1 METPRL
7 KSKQLARTSDAPCDS
22 CALQAAMGKRGR
34 DRSPSSEEERGSRNT
49 SKFSKYKKK
58 DKGKRSSK
66 RATRSVSRSR
76 SPPARSRGKDSG
88 RSRRNDRSRSPSLD
102 DEARKRAKEERR
114 EQKYQEKLA
123 LKKAQRRAAES
134 AKDKADRKMKAKQ
147 DGTAAHF
154 GYTNDINPFGD
165 SNLTEQFVWGKKK
178 EKEGT
183 ADQLVTKREQRDAQK
198 KNIEEIEKVRKR
210 RDDAEAER
218 EEMERLKAEESR
230 LREQQQYGDWQKKEE
245 HFHLKQA
252 TQRSKIRLVEGRDRP
267 IDRLAKNVLLFGE
280 QDAGEEDVGIKY
292 GGKGEVD
299 VTGLEMELREPYKLF
314 DGLTLEELEEL
325 QAEIVQYQELVG
337 ENGPNRDFWLSLGM
351 VCDDKVSKAKELL
364 GETEEGVATGGLHK
378 TVINDVTDKFENQTL
393 EELSEQ
399 QTKIEEVLDS
409 GNASVDSEF
418 WEAVLKEL
426 HVFKAMAKLRNVHQ
440 TMLEAQLEKLEEMR
454 DTMKSKNPGRGEGD
468 EEEGDEEEGE
478 GGKGPAAAMVAAD
491 SSALA
496 LGMLANEKSKGMGDQ
511 EEGMDL
517 ADEVDMGGKTY
528 WWHDKYRPRKPRYF
542 NRVKTGYD
550 WNKYN
555 QTHYDHDNPPP
566 KTVQGYKFN
575 VFYPDLIDRQ
585 ETPKYHLE
593 KADHPGFAILR
604 FHAGP
609 PYEDI
614 AFKIINREWEFGRK
628 RGFRCVFERGV
639 LSLYFNFKSLW
650 YRK

>member
-1 METPRL
+1 
-7 KSKQLARTSDAPCDS
+7 
-22 CALQAAMGKRGR
+22 MGKRDRDRSLSSSSSSEGR
-34 DRSPSSEEERGSRNT
+34 DRRKSSKS
-49 SKFSKYKKK
+49 SKQKKQEKKK
-58 DKGKRSSK
+58 KSSK
-66 RATRSVSRSR
+66 RASRSESRSR
-76 SPPARSRGKDSG
+76 SPPPKSKSG
-88 RSRRNDRSRSPSLD
+88 RSKRDDRSRSPSV
-102 DEARKRAKEERR
+102 DEEERRRAKEARR
-114 EQKYQEKLA
+114 EKKYQEKLA

-134 AKDKADRKMKAKQ
+134 EHDKAERKRKAKM

-183 ADQLVTKREQRDAQK
+183 ANQQLSKRDMREMQK
-198 KNIEEIEKVRKR
+198 KNVNEIEKVRFVPVAKN
-210 RDDAEAER
+210 APLCLLEYI
-218 EEMERLKAEESR
+218 LHGIAEESR

-267 IDRLAKNVLLFGE
+267 IDRLAKNVLLFGQ
-280 QDAGEEDVGIKY
+280 QDEGEVDVGIKY

-325 QAEIVQYQELVG
+325 QTEILQYQDLVG
-337 ENGPNRDFWLSLGM
+337 ENGPNRDFWLSLGV
-351 VCDDKVSKAKELL
+351 VCDDKVAKAKELL

-378 TVINDVTDKFENQTL
+378 TVIDDVTAKFENQSV
-393 EELSEQ
+393 EELAEQ
-399 QTKIEEVLDS
+399 KTKIQEMLDS
-409 GNASVDSEF
+409 GKASVDSEF

-426 HVFKAMAKLRNVHQ
+426 HVFQAMAKLREVHQ
-440 TMLEAQLEKLEEMR
+440 AMLEAQLEKLEGV
-454 DTMKSKNPGRGEGD
+454 PLVGERRSRRISLRVLL
-468 EEEGDEEEGE
+468 EELEPCALDA
-478 GGKGPAAAMVAAD
+478 KLRRPAVATTTAAD

-496 LGMLANEKSKGMGDQ
+496 MGMLANEKSKGMGDQ

-517 ADEVDMGGKTY
+517 ADEIDMGGKTY
-528 WWHDKYRPRKPRYF
+528 WWHDKFRPRKPRYF

-585 ETPKYHLE
+585 ETPTYHLE

>member
-1 METPRL
+1 MGKLGRGRSPPSSFSSRERGRR
-7 KSKQLARTSDAPCDS
+7 KSSKSSKQKKQDKE
-22 CALQAAMGKRGR
+22 KRKK
-34 DRSPSSEEERGSRNT
+34 SS
-49 SKFSKYKKK
+49 
-58 DKGKRSSK
+58 KRSS
-66 RATRSVSRSR
+66 RSDSGSRSRSRSRSR
-76 SPPARSRGKDSG
+76 SPPPKGKG
-88 RSRRNDRSRSPSLD
+88 RKRDDRSPSVD
-102 DEARKRAKEERR
+102 EEARRKAKEARR
-114 EQKYQEKLA
+114 EQKYQEKVA

-134 AKDKADRKMKAKQ
+134 EQEKAERKRKAKM

-154 GYTNDINPFGD
+154 GYTNDVNPFGD

-183 ADQLVTKREQRDAQK
+183 ADRQLSKREIREMQK
-198 KNIEEIEKVRKR
+198 KNVDEIEKVRKR

-267 IDRLAKNVLLFGE
+267 IDRLAKNVLLFGQ
-280 QDAGEEDVGIKY
+280 QDKGEVDVGIKY

-325 QAEIVQYQELVG
+325 QTEILQYQDLVG
-337 ENGPNRDFWLSLGM
+337 ENGPNREFWISLGV
-351 VCDDKVSKAKELL
+351 VCDDKVAKAKELL
-364 GETEEGVATGGLHK
+364 GESEEGVATGGLHK
-378 TVINDVTDKFENQTL
+378 TVINDVTAKFDNQSV
-393 EELSEQ
+393 EELAEQ
-399 QTKIEEVLDS
+399 KIKIQDMLNS
-409 GNASVDSEF
+409 GEASVDSEF

-426 HVFKAMAKLRNVHQ
+426 HVFQAMAKLRDVHQ
-440 TMLEAQLEKLEEMR
+440 AMLEAQLAKLEELR
-454 DTMKSKNPGRGEGD
+454 DSMKSKRTNRAEGD
-468 EEEGDEEEGE
+468 EEEEEEEEEEEG
-478 GGKGPAAAMVAAD
+478 KGPGATTTAAD

-496 LGMLANEKSKGMGDQ
+496 MGMLANEKSKGMGDH

-528 WWHDKYRPRKPRYF
+528 WWHDKFRPRKPRYF

-585 ETPKYHLE
+585 ETPKYYLE

-614 AFKIINREWEFGRK
+614 AFKIINREWEYGRK

>member
-1 METPRL
+1 
-7 KSKQLARTSDAPCDS
+7 
-22 CALQAAMGKRGR
+22 MGKRT
-34 DRSPSSEEERGSRNT
+34 RSPSSSPSPKKGGRRKAAKAGKQKKKDETKKSSKRSTRDESRSPSPSPSPGTGRGRGRGEERGRE
-49 SKFSKYKKK
+49 
-58 DKGKRSSK
+58 
-66 RATRSVSRSR
+66 
-76 SPPARSRGKDSG
+76 
-88 RSRRNDRSRSPSLD
+88 RRDEHTRSPSLD
-102 DEARKRAKEERR
+102 EEARRR
-114 EQKYQEKLA
+114 EKEARRERKYKEKVA

-134 AKDKADRKMKAKQ
+134 AEEKAERKRKAKM
-147 DGTAAHF
+147 DHTAAHF

-165 SNLTEQFVWGKKK
+165 SNLTERFVWGKKT

-183 ADQLVTKREQRDAQK
+183 VNKQFAKRDLREMQREK
-198 KNIEEIEKVRKR
+198 IEEIEKVRKR
-210 RDDAEAER
+210 RQDAEAER
-218 EEMERLKAEESR
+218 EEMERLKAEEAR

-252 TQRSKIRLVEGRDRP
+252 NERSKIRLVEGRDRP
-267 IDRLAKNVLLFGE
+267 IDRLAKNVILFGE
-280 QDAGEEDVGIKY
+280 QDKGEEEVGIKY
-292 GGKGEVD
+292 GDKGEVD

-314 DGLTLEELEEL
+314 DGLSLQEL
-325 QAEIVQYQELVG
+325 QELQGEIVQYQGLVG
-337 ENGPNRDFWLSLGM
+337 ESGPNREFWASLGV
-351 VCDDKVSKAKELL
+351 VCDDKVVKAKERL
-364 GETEEGVATGGLHK
+364 GEAEDGVAAGGLHK
-378 TVINDVTDKFENQTL
+378 TVIDDVTAKFENLGL
-393 EELSEQ
+393 EELAEQ
-399 QTKIEEVLDS
+399 QIKIQEMLDS
-409 GNASVDSEF
+409 GKASVDSEF

-426 HVFKAMAKLRNVHQ
+426 HVFKAMAKLREVHQ
-440 TMLEAQLEKLEEMR
+440 AMLEAQLVKLESLR
-454 DTMKSKNPGRGEGD
+454 DQMKSRRADHGEGEMEE
-468 EEEGDEEEGE
+468 EEEG
-478 GGKGPAAAMVAAD
+478 KGATGAATTAAD

-496 LGMLANEKSKGMGDQ
+496 LGMLVNEKRKGMGED

-517 ADEVDMGGKTY
+517 ADEVHVAGQTY

-575 VFYPDLIDRQ
+575 VFYPDLMDRND
-585 ETPKYHLE
+585 TPKYFLE

>member
-1 METPRL
+1 
-7 KSKQLARTSDAPCDS
+7 
-22 CALQAAMGKRGR
+22 MGKRGR
-34 DRSPSSEEERGSRNT
+34 HRSPSSSSSEERGRRKS
-49 SKFSKYKKK
+49 SKSSKQKQDK
-58 DKGKRSSK
+58 DKRKKQSK
-66 RATRSVSRSR
+66 KPSRSESR
-76 SPPARSRGKDSG
+76 SHSPPQSKS
-88 RSRRNDRSRSPSLD
+88 SRRKRDDRSRSPSVD
-102 DEARKRAKEERR
+102 DEARRRAKEARR
-114 EQKYQEKLA
+114 EQKYREKLA

-134 AKDKADRKMKAKQ
+134 EHEKAERKRKAKM

-178 EKEGT
+178 DKEGT
-183 ADQLVTKREQRDAQK
+183 ADKLLTKRDMRDMQK
-198 KNIEEIEKVRKR
+198 KNIDEIEKVRKR

-218 EEMERLKAEESR
+218 EEMDRLKAEESR

-245 HFHLKQA
+245 QFHLKQA
-252 TQRSKIRLVEGRDRP
+252 SQRSKIRLVEGRDRP
-267 IDRLAKNVLLFGE
+267 IDRLAKNVILFGE
-280 QDAGEEDVGIKY
+280 QDQGEGEVGIKY
-292 GGKGEVD
+292 GGKGDVD

-314 DGLTLEELEEL
+314 DGLTLEELEQL
-325 QAEIVQYQELVG
+325 QTEILQYQELVG
-337 ENGPNRDFWLSLGM
+337 ENGPNRDFWLSLGV
-351 VCDDKVSKAKELL
+351 VCDDKVAKAKELL

-378 TVINDVTDKFENQTL
+378 TVIDDVTAKFENQTV
-393 EELSEQ
+393 EELAKQ
-399 QTKIEEVLDS
+399 KTKIQDKLDS
-409 GNASVDSEF
+409 GEASVDTEF

-426 HVFKAMAKLRNVHQ
+426 HVFQAMAKLRDVHQ
-440 TMLEAQLEKLEEMR
+440 AMLEAQLEKLEEMR
-454 DTMKSKNPGRGEGD
+454 DNMKSKRASRAEGD
-468 EEEGDEEEGE
+468 EEEEEEE
-478 GGKGPAAAMVAAD
+478 EEGKGPAIATTAAD

-496 LGMLANEKSKGMGDQ
+496 MGMLANEKSKGMGDQ

-528 WWHDKYRPRKPRYF
+528 WWHDKFRPRKPRYF

-575 VFYPDLIDRQ
+575 VFYPDLIDR
-585 ETPKYHLE
+585 EDTPKYFLE

-628 RGFRCVFERGV
+628 RGYRCVFERGV

>member
-1 METPRL
+1 
-7 KSKQLARTSDAPCDS
+7 
-22 CALQAAMGKRGR
+22 MGKRDR
-34 DRSPSSEEERGSRNT
+34 DRSPSYSSSSEERGRRKSSKSSRQR
-49 SKFSKYKKK
+49 KQEK
-58 DKGKRSSK
+58 DKPKKSSKRSS
-66 RATRSVSRSR
+66 RSESRSR
-76 SPPARSRGKDSG
+76 SPPSKSKSG
-88 RSRRNDRSRSPSLD
+88 RRKRDDRSRSPSVD
-102 DEARKRAKEERR
+102 EEARRKAKEARR

-134 AKDKADRKMKAKQ
+134 EHEKAERKLKAKME
-147 DGTAAHF
+147 GTAAHF

-165 SNLTEQFVWGKKK
+165 SNLTEQFVWGKKR

-183 ADQLVTKREQRDAQK
+183 SDQQFSKRDIRDMQK
-198 KNIEEIEKVRKR
+198 KNVDEIEKAICEMSHQQVRKR

-218 EEMERLKAEESR
+218 EEMDRLKAEESR

-267 IDRLAKNVLLFGE
+267 IDRLAKNTLLYGE
-280 QDAGEEDVGIKY
+280 KDEGEVDVGIKY

-299 VTGLEMELREPYKLF
+299 VAGLEMELREPYKLF
-314 DGLTLEELEEL
+314 DGLSLEELEEL
-325 QAEIVQYQELVG
+325 QTEILQYQELVG
-337 ENGPNRDFWLSLGM
+337 ENGPNREFWMSLGV
-351 VCDDKVSKAKELL
+351 VCDDKVAKAKDLL

-378 TVINDVTDKFENQTL
+378 TVINDVTSKFENQSV
-393 EELSEQ
+393 EELAQ
-399 QTKIEEVLDS
+399 QKIKIQDMLDS
-409 GNASVDSEF
+409 GKASVDSEF

-426 HVFKAMAKLRNVHQ
+426 HVFQAMAKLRDVHQ
-440 TMLEAQLEKLEEMR
+440 AMLEAQLEKLEEMR
-454 DTMKSKNPGRGEGD
+454 DSMKSKRANRAEGD
-468 EEEGDEEEGE
+468 GEEEEEEQEE
-478 GGKGPAAAMVAAD
+478 GKEPAVATTAAD

-496 LGMLANEKSKGMGDQ
+496 MGMLANEKSKGMGDQ

-528 WWHDKYRPRKPRYF
+528 WWHDKFRPRKPRYF

-614 AFKIINREWEFGRK
+614 AFKIINREWEYGRK